1 MCRTMKYLAQH
12 EKALPLSTATT
23 YGESESQLAAGTSLW
38 DVDTYQACV

>member
-12 EKALPLSTATT
+12 EQAQPLSTATT
-23 YGESESQLAAGTSLW
+23 YGESVSELAAGTSEW